1 MYLAYSQFQKKELSL
16 NLNAFNKPAEYSAI
30 ECWMREI
37 TNLLFTIPG
46 TYSTDPKLGVGIQNY
61 RYAFF
66 DERKLELEE
75 KINHQ
80 CRTYLPDIPIG
91 AITVSSQNINGMD
104 IGFLKIPIQVT
115 ASDLKTA
122 YVAIDT
128 KSKTLNYEVA
138 F

>member
-1 MYLAYSQFQKKELSL
+1 MAYSEFQKKEVSL
-16 NLNAFNKPAEYSAI
+16 NMNAFNKPAEYVKI
-30 ECWMREI
+30 EAWMREI

-46 TYSTDPKLGVGIQNY
+46 TYSTDPKLGVGIQNF

-66 DERKLELEE
+66 DETTVKLEER
-75 KINHQ
+75 ITHQ
-80 CRTYLPDIPIG
+80 CRKYLPDIPIG
-91 AITVSSQNINGMD
+91 AITASSQNVNGVD
-104 IGFLKIPIQVT
+104 VAFLKIPIQVGD
-115 ASDLKTA
+115 SDLRTA

>member
-1 MYLAYSQFQKKELSL
+1 MAYSEFQKKEVSL
-16 NLNAFNKPAEYSAI
+16 NLNAFNKPAEYTAI
-30 ECWMREI
+30 EAWVREI

-61 RYAFF
+61 RYAFVE
-66 DERKLELEE
+66 ERKMELEQ

-80 CRTYLPDIPIG
+80 CRTYLADIPIG
-91 AITVSSQNINGMD
+91 AITVSSQNVNGVEV
-104 IGFLKIPIQVT
+104 GLLKIPFQLSS
-115 ASDLKTA
+115 SDLRTA

-128 KSKTLNYEVA
+128 RSKTLNYEVA